1 MPRYIQAQTKNLISM
16 TNDTVAPV
24 EQASKLQ
31 HATNMSTIKIDYYSV
46 KKAALILRALNHKLR
61 QQLLKLIEEEKKI
74 TVTEIY
80 VRLRLEQSVASQHL
94 AILRKA
100 GVVSTQRDGKFIYYI
115 INHKRIDEI
124 SNFVNELV
132 A

>member
-1 MPRYIQAQTKNLISM
+1 M
-16 TNDTVAPV
+16 TNDTAVPM
-24 EQASKLQ
+24 EQTQPLQ
-31 HATNMSTIKIDYYSV
+31 HTGGSATKIDYYSI
-46 KKAALILRALNHKLR
+46 KKASLILRALNHKLR

-100 GVVSTQRDGKFIYYI
+100 GVVTTQRDGKFIFYI
-115 INHKRIDEI
+115 INPKRINEI
-124 SNFVNELV
+124 TTFVADLI

>member
-1 MPRYIQAQTKNLISM
+1 MMVASQSHGSSSAKTSAVSS
-16 TNDTVAPV
+16 TNFDY
-24 EQASKLQ
+24 QASK
-31 HATNMSTIKIDYYSV
+31 
-46 KKAALILRALNHKLR
+46 KAAMVLRALNHKLR

-100 GVVSTQRDGKFIYYI
+100 SIVITQRDGKFIYYSV
-115 INHKRIDEI
+115 NFKRLEEI
-124 SNFVNELV
+124 ETFVKQLV
-132 A
+132 G

>member
-1 MPRYIQAQTKNLISM
+1 M
-16 TNDTVAPV
+16 TNETTPTEAIS
-24 EQASKLQ
+24 ALQ
-31 HATNMSTIKIDYYSV
+31 PPPNSPAVHIDYYSV

-100 GVVSTQRDGKFIYYI
+100 GVVNTQRDGKFIYYI
-115 INHKRIDEI
+115 INHKRIAEI
-124 SNFVNELV
+124 SHFVNDLV